1 MTPSNDHNLAAPKNA
16 PRDLVA
22 GVRLPALIEGAGPR
36 AQEKFLEFFTAHI
49 RNPNTRRAYARACV
63 RFLDWCEQRGFD
75 LEHVRPMV
83 VAAFIEQLGREL
95 SPPTVKQHL
104 AAVRMLF
111 DYLVV
116 GQVLEHNPAAA
127 VKGPKHVVKKG
138 RTPVLTAAEARVL
151 LDSIDISRVVGL
163 RDRAMIGA
171 MLFSFARVG
180 AVVGMKV
187 EDYFLQGHRRWL
199 RLHEKGGKRLQI
211 PCHHLAQD
219 YLEGYLE
226 AAGISE
232 HRKGPLFRGAY
243 KKTGTL
249 MEAGLSENA
258 ALKMVKRRAKAAGF
272 DPSSV
277 CCHTFRATG
286 ITTYLLNEGLLET
299 AQAIAGHES
308 ARTTGLYDRREDE
321 VTLTE
326 IERIRI

>member
-1 MTPSNDHNLAAPKNA
+1 MTPSEDNNLVPVNTAT
-16 PRDLVA
+16 DLAA
-22 GVRLPALIEGAGPR
+22 GVRLPAIIEAAGPR
-36 AQEKFLEFFTAHI
+36 AEEKFLEFFTAHI
-49 RNPNTRRAYARACV
+49 RNPNTRRAYLRACV
-63 RFLDWCEQRGFD
+63 RFLDWCHQRGID
-75 LEHVRPMV
+75 MKHVRPMV
-83 VAAFIEQLGREL
+83 VAGFIEQLGREL

-116 GQVLEHNPAAA
+116 GQVLEYNPAAA

-151 LDSIDISRVVGL
+151 LDSIDTSHVVGL
-163 RDRAMIGA
+163 RDRAMIGV

-187 EDYFLQGHRRWL
+187 EDYFMQGHRPWL
-199 RLHEKGGKRLQI
+199 RLHEKGGKRLQL

-226 AAGISE
+226 AVGIAE
-232 HRKGPLFRGAY
+232 DRKGPLFRGAY

-249 MEAGLSENA
+249 TEEGLSENA

-272 DPSSV
+272 EPSSV

-308 ARTTGLYDRREDE
+308 ARTTGLYDRRDDE

>member
-1 MTPSNDHNLAAPKNA
+1 MNSLQSNISPAALCA
-16 PRDLVA
+16 GSDLVDY
-22 GVRLPALIEGAGPR
+22 GGLPAIIDSAGPR
-36 AQEKFLEFFTAHI
+36 AKEKFLEFFTAHI
-49 RNPNTRRAYARACV
+49 RNPNTRRAYLRAV
-63 RFLDWCEQRGFD
+63 ARFLDWCERRGFG

-83 VAAFIEQLGREL
+83 VATFIEQLGREL
-95 SPPTVKQHL
+95 APPSVKQHL

-127 VKGPKHVVKKG
+127 VKGPKHVVRKG
-138 RTPVLTAAEARVL
+138 RTPVLTAQEARQL
-151 LDSIDISRVVGL
+151 LDSIDTSSVVGL
-163 RDRAMIGA
+163 RDRAMIGV

-187 EDYFLQGHRRWL
+187 EDYYLQGHRPWL

-219 YLEGYLE
+219 YLEAYL
-226 AAGISE
+226 AAADLAE
-232 HRKGPLFRGAY
+232 NRKSPLFRGAY

-249 MEAGLSENA
+249 TDAGLSENA
-258 ALKMVKRRAKAAGF
+258 ALKMVKRRARAAGF
-272 DPSSV
+272 ESSSV

-286 ITTYLLNEGLLET
+286 ITTYLMNDGLLET

-308 ARTTGLYDRREDE
+308 ARTTGLYDRRDDE
-321 VTLTE
+321 VTVSE

>member
-1 MTPSNDHNLAAPKNA
+1 MTPAELDIQDSSRPGSK
-16 PRDLVA
+16 DLVVV
-22 GVRLPALIEGAGPR
+22 GRLPAIIEAAGPR
-36 AQEKFLEFFTAHI
+36 AREKFLEFFTAHI
-49 RNPNTRRAYARACV
+49 RNPNTRRAYLRACA
-63 RFLDWCEQRGFD
+63 RFLDWCEKRGFG

-83 VAAFIEQLGREL
+83 VAAFVEQLGREMA
-95 SPPTVKQHL
+95 PPSVKQHL

-116 GQVLEHNPAAA
+116 GQVVEHNPAAA
-127 VKGPKHVVKKG
+127 VKGPKHVVRKG
-138 RTPVLTAAEARVL
+138 RTPVLTAQEARQL
-151 LDSIDISRVVGL
+151 LDSIDTGGVVGL
-163 RDRAMIGA
+163 RDRAMIGV

-187 EDYFLQGHRRWL
+187 EDYYLQGHRPWL

-219 YLEGYLE
+219 YLEAYLA
-226 AAGISE
+226 AAGGGE
-232 HRKGPLFRGAY
+232 DKKGPLFRGAY
-243 KKTGTL
+243 KKTGRLT
-249 MEAGLSENA
+249 EEGISENA

-272 DPSSV
+272 EPSSV

-286 ITTYLLNEGLLET
+286 ITTYLLNDGLLET

-308 ARTTGLYDRREDE
+308 ARTTGLYDRRDDE

>member
-1 MTPSNDHNLAAPKNA
+1 MTPAALDIQDPSRTGSNDLV
-16 PRDLVA
+16 VA
-22 GVRLPALIEGAGPR
+22 GRLPAIIEAAGPR
-36 AQEKFLEFFTAHI
+36 AREKFLEFFTAHI
-49 RNPNTRRAYARACV
+49 RNPNTRRAYLRACV
-63 RFLDWCEQRGFD
+63 RFLEWCDQRGFG

-83 VAAFIEQLGREL
+83 VAAFVEQLGREMA
-95 SPPTVKQHL
+95 PPSVKQHL

-116 GQVLEHNPAAA
+116 GQVVEHNPAAA
-127 VKGPKHVVKKG
+127 VKGPKHVVRKG
-138 RTPVLTAAEARVL
+138 RTPVLTAQEARQL
-151 LDSIDISRVVGL
+151 LDSIDTDGVVGL
-163 RDRAMIGA
+163 RDRAMIGV

-180 AVVGMKV
+180 AVVGMRV
-187 EDYFLQGHRRWL
+187 EDYYLQGHRPWL

-219 YLEGYLE
+219 YLEAYLA
-226 AAGISE
+226 AAGVGE
-232 HRKGPLFRGAY
+232 DKKGPLFRGAY

-249 MEAGLSENA
+249 TVAGMSENA

-272 DPSSV
+272 EPSSV

-286 ITTYLLNEGLLET
+286 ITTYLINDGLLET

-308 ARTTGLYDRREDE
+308 ARTTGLYDRRDDE